1 MKKIREITIR
11 VVLISILLFLC
22 FSNTKVHAGFF
33 NEGIFKG
40 GLLDIDWDHLLE
52 WHWPWDNDDEEDDE
66 SEESEA
72 ISTAIN
78 NENGGLFESTIANAL
93 GGIAQAVFNITTSDE
108 LDIGFKDYDELIFNK
123 SIFYFNGAFGVNT
136 VESGNLSPFDDY
148 SWSKIMNWYKIFTLL
163 SGIPIL
169 IGVIITSYKFI
180 TAGTS
185 ISRRNDAKE
194 SFMRL
199 FLGGVAI
206 ALAPVF
212 VKLLLYINSSMIT
225 ILTSGTNGGLNKI
238 LGNRIFTQIKTG
250 SAIATA
256 LVICLF
262 AYLFIKFNIKFIIRK
277 FTLIVFI
284 VFTPLIAG
292 MWIINKNVTGAA
304 IWFGQIFINVFM
316 QFIYAFLF
324 LIYMSFTAVAD
335 GWATALLWA
344 MMILPLGDVLL
355 NTMQNL
361 VSRIAGVNND
371 EIANRGIGMAAGMA
385 YTVHSI
391 GSQFISNRKENNS
404 QRFSSNRSN
413 IDNSSH
419 NQDNGFTS
427 VVTGKRINLG
437 GETNNNDISNNM
449 NTNKINNVKNN
460 TNQMKTKKTGFSL
473 YGIGRS
479 FLNAGMFMAEGR
491 NFNTHRSGDRRN
503 YGQNMRKDEQ
513 VTSAINDEK
522 SDENEK

>member
-1 MKKIREITIR
+1 
-11 VVLISILLFLC
+11 
-22 FSNTKVHAGFF
+22 
-33 NEGIFKG
+33 
-40 GLLDIDWDHLLE
+40 
-52 WHWPWDNDDEEDDE
+52 
-66 SEESEA
+66 
-72 ISTAIN
+72 
-78 NENGGLFESTIANAL
+78 
-93 GGIAQAVFNITTSDE
+93 
-108 LDIGFKDYDELIFNK
+108 
-123 SIFYFNGAFGVNT
+123 
-136 VESGNLSPFDDY
+136 
-148 SWSKIMNWYKIFTLL
+148 
-163 SGIPIL
+163 
-169 IGVIITSYKFI
+169 
-180 TAGTS
+180 
-185 ISRRNDAKE
+185 
-194 SFMRL
+194 MRL

-324 LIYMSFTAVAD
+324 LIYMSFTSVAD

-361 VSRIAGVNND
+361 
-371 EIANRGIGMAAGMA
+371 
-385 YTVHSI
+385 
-391 GSQFISNRKENNS
+391 
-404 QRFSSNRSN
+404 
-413 IDNSSH
+413 
-419 NQDNGFTS
+419 
-427 VVTGKRINLG
+427 
-437 GETNNNDISNNM
+437 
-449 NTNKINNVKNN
+449 
-460 TNQMKTKKTGFSL
+460 
-473 YGIGRS
+473 
-479 FLNAGMFMAEGR
+479 
-491 NFNTHRSGDRRN
+491 
-503 YGQNMRKDEQ
+503 
-513 VTSAINDEK
+513 
-522 SDENEK
+522 